1 MAIVCLF
8 TKIGKISTICTFRA
22 ENNQNIFVAAPGCE
36 TGPFRGPASRRSG
49 EAPGL
54 PGNPGCRRRHA
65 PITRRHRRPSRFKGP
80 ATAGRQPGRP
90 SAPQRPPLIKNSDP
104 APRGS
109 DRNYRS
115 KERGYFTTSFNR
127 MSLAARAASAG
138 FFAVALFSCALAAT
152 RSPCLA
158 AITARR

>member
-1 MAIVCLF
+1 MP
-8 TKIGKISTICTFRA
+8 KIIKIFSSRHQAAKQAPSAARLRGGAGKP
-22 ENNQNIFVAAPGCE
+22 PG
-36 TGPFRGPASRRSG
+36 R
-49 EAPGL
+49 
-54 PGNPGCRRRHA
+54 PGNPGCRRHHA
-65 PITRRHRRPSRFKGP
+65 PHSPAAAQPIARQHRCSIARRHHRPFRFKGP

-90 SAPQRPPLIKNSDP
+90 SAPRRPPHTKTAIRP
-104 APRGS
+104 RRGS